1 MSEITLVSRELTFLD
16 WEFQESDVSS
26 NDKLQSIIND
36 VIEEG
41 ENHSTSHMILGSID
55 YDNKQNLNEKYYSTE
70 SYDESDKDLSISIN
84 HLGNLVNEPSKKK
97 LPLYIIIT
105 TVTPLTI

>member
-84 HLGNLVNEPSKKK
+84 NLGNLIDEYSNRFFRI
-97 LPLYIIIT
+97 LAFF
-105 TVTPLTI
+105 